1 MSVTIRRATVADLDF
16 IAELYA
22 EDDVRTWLA
31 AAGPYDR
38 EAVRAEL
45 ERFER
50 EPASGGLI
58 LIEADGERA
67 GVSTWELVYERSR
80 IARLGGLAIHPRF
93 RGRRIADEAARLLQ
107 RLLIL
112 ELGFHRLELEIYG
125 FNERAQRHA
134 ERAGFVREGVKR
146 QAYRRGDGWV
156 DGVCYAL
163 IAEDL
168 NSRPLR
174 IEHVALWTTDLER
187 LRAFYERWFG
197 ARAGARYENQ
207 SGFASYFLS
216 FAYGA
221 RLELM
226 TMTGRA
232 AGSVA
237 HVALSVGSEQE
248 VDELTE
254 RMRKAGLEVADG
266 PRRTGDGYYESVVL
280 DPDGNRVELTV

>member
-1 MSVTIRRATVADLDF
+1 MTVTIRRASVSDLDF
-16 IAELYA
+16 VAELYVD
-22 EDDVRTWLA
+22 EDVRPWLA
-31 AAGPYDR
+31 AVGPYDR
-38 EAVRAEL
+38 EAVATEL

-50 EPASGGLI
+50 EPAAGGLVV
-58 LIEADGERA
+58 IEADGERA
-67 GVSTWELVYERSR
+67 GVAAWELGNERSR

-125 FNERAQRHA
+125 FNERAQAHA
-134 ERAGFVREGVKR
+134 ERAGFVREGIKR

-168 NSRPLR
+168 DSRPLR

-216 FAYGA
+216 FSYGA

-226 TMTGRA
+226 TMTSRD
-232 AGSVA
+232 AGSLA
-237 HVALSVGSEQE
+237 HIALSVGSEQG
-248 VDELTE
+248 VDRLTE
-254 RMRKAGLEVADG
+254 RMREAGVRVADG